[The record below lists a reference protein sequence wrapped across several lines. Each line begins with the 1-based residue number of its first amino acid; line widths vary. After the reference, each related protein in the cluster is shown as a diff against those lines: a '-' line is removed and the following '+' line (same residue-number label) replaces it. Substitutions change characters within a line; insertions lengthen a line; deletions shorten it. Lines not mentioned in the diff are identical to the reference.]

1 MQAVHHR
8 LGRDIDVSDQLEIV
22 SGFNRRQSATELTGA
37 LGKGAVLSG

>member
-22 SGFNRRQSATELTGA
+22 PGFSRQQHRHPNGLA
-37 LGKGAVLSG
+37 LSEKAQY